1 MLLCYVLRMQAF
13 CKDVLQQPAE
23 KMPPALQKPAL
34 QRTAMRYYWLQ
45 EHGHKITPKLYF
57 ATLSPAKFAAR
68 YGSTEAAIKEW
79 RQDWQQTAEGRL
91 YGGEGADVDG
101 DAPQKTKPSKPTV
114 NVELEI

>member
-1 MLLCYVLRMQAF
+1 MLTR
-13 CKDVLQQPAE
+13 
-23 KMPPALQKPAL
+23 
-34 QRTAMRYYWLQ
+34 RTVSDRCASLVQGWATARA
-45 EHGHKITPKLYF
+45 KSPKLYF